1 MCARR
6 PAVADGAS
14 CVGLVMLAND
24 VSRCAGHS
32 PEYRLICDERHGC
45 QRHTDL
51 ERFGEWPVLVPV
63 ISLMRIIGTTGGGAI
78 ARKVCPFYIE
88 ADE

>member
-1 MCARR
+1 MTL
-6 PAVADGAS
+6 P
-14 CVGLVMLAND
+14 ND

-45 QRHTDL
+45 QRYTDL
-51 ERFGEWPVLVPV
+51 DRFGEGPVLVPV
-63 ISLMRIIGTTGGGAI
+63 ASLLRIQVLIEGDLVTAT
-78 ARKVCPFYIE
+78 KQCPFYIE

>member
-1 MCARR
+1 M
-6 PAVADGAS
+6 
-14 CVGLVMLAND
+14 MLAND

-45 QRHTDL
+45 KRHTDL
-51 ERFGEWPVLVPV
+51 GRFGEGPVLVPV
-63 ISLMRIIGTTGGGAI
+63 ASLLRLMINGEGGFYSS
-78 ARKVCPFYIE
+78 KQCPFYIE

>member
-1 MCARR
+1 
-6 PAVADGAS
+6 
-14 CVGLVMLAND
+14 MLAND

-51 ERFGEWPVLVPV
+51 ERFSGGPVLVPV
-63 ISLMRIIGTTGGGAI
+63 APLLRIQVLIESDLVTAT
-78 ARKVCPFYIE
+78 KQCPFYIE
-88 ADE
+88 AE

>member
-1 MCARR
+1 
-6 PAVADGAS
+6 
-14 CVGLVMLAND
+14 MLAND

-51 ERFGEWPVLVPV
+51 ERFGGGPVLVPV
-63 ISLMRIIGTTGGGAI
+63 AALMRIVVVTGMSAHSL
-78 ARKVCPFYIE
+78 KQCPFYIE
-88 ADE
+88 AE

>member
-1 MCARR
+1 
-6 PAVADGAS
+6 
-14 CVGLVMLAND
+14 MLAND

-45 QRHTDL
+45 QRYTDL
-51 ERFGEWPVLVPV
+51 ERFGGGPVLFPV
-63 ISLMRIIGTTGGGAI
+63 ASLMRIIGSTGASCAI
-78 ARKVCPFYIE
+78 AAKNCPFYIE